1 MEEIAIKKVIH
12 ISNVL
17 NENEF
22 SSYIDEITREYSDSP
37 LFILFSGE
45 KINGRSWCPDCVRA
59 EPIIVSSLEE
69 YSPNAV
75 LIVFSVVREQYKT
88 QTFEYRLN
96 PIIQL
101 KCVPTLHK
109 WKNGVSIASLDDN
122 QCQDI
127 RLVRELILDEFNA

>member
-1 MEEIAIKKVIH
+1 MEEISIRKVIH
-12 ISNVL
+12 IDNVL

-22 SSYIDEITREYSDSP
+22 NSFIDEITQEYSDSP
-37 LFILFSGE
+37 LFLLFSGE

-59 EPIIVSSLEE
+59 EPIIITTLEE

-75 LIVFSVVREQYKT
+75 LVVFSVVREQYKT
-88 QTFEYRLN
+88 PTFEYRVN
-96 PIIQL
+96 PIISL

-109 WKNGVSIASLDDN
+109 WKDGASVASLDDN

-127 RLVRELILDEFNA
+127 RLVKELVSENA